1 MPDEWAVVA
10 DLFHRALDEPEA
22 GRPAWLDHECGTNAQ
37 LRAEVESLLA
47 AHADADRVLG
57 HPMPVTIGPY
67 RILRAIGAGGMG
79 VVYLA
84 EDTRLG
90 RTVAL
95 KALSPLAMGDPLRRE
110 RLRREARAAAGL
122 THPGIATVYAL
133 EDIDGALYIA
143 SEFVPGETLR
153 EELARGPLSTDRVI
167 DTGVAIADALAA
179 AHARGVIHRDIKPE
193 NLIRTPDGGVK
204 ILDFGVAHDLDA
216 PAATARL
223 TMEGALLGTPAYM
236 SPEQIRH
243 EPIDGR
249 SDVFS
254 LGTVLYELATGTAP
268 FATTDP
274 AATLANVLEREVPP
288 FASPIDPIVRRCLQ
302 KRPEARY
309 ASAADVRAALEAQ
322 RGQVVYVTPPE
333 TLAPGPAAPAR
344 WWWQF
349 HQAVTS
355 LAYLALLVPLWIAH
369 DWIGGRR
376 GLVVFLVALTA
387 VLVATTL
394 RMHLWFTVRQYP
406 GEWPAQ
412 RRHSRRWIGA
422 ADALLVVALLATTGL
437 TMAAHNRVAVL
448 LVTAAVA
455 VLVSFAIIEP
465 ATTRAAF
472 GER

>member
-1 MPDEWAVVA
+1 MPDEWAVVT

-22 GRPAWLDHECGTNAQ
+22 RRAAWLDRECGTNAQ

-95 KALSPLAMGDPLRRE
+95 KALSPLAVGDPVRRE

-153 EELARGPLSTDRVI
+153 EELARGPLSTDRLI
-167 DTGVAIADALAA
+167 DTGVAIADALSA

-193 NLIRTPDGGVK
+193 NLIRTSDGGVK
-204 ILDFGVAHDLDA
+204 ILDFGVAHEIDS
-216 PAATARL
+216 PANAIRL
-223 TMEGALLGTPAYM
+223 TMDGALLGTPGYM

-243 EPIDGR
+243 EPIDAR

-254 LGTVLYELATGTAP
+254 LGTVLYELATGTHP
-268 FATTDP
+268 FATADP

-288 FASPIDPIVRRCLQ
+288 FQSPIDPIVRRCLQ

-309 ASAADVRAALEAQ
+309 ASASDVRAALEAQ
-322 RGQVVYVTPPE
+322 RGQMVYVTPPV
-333 TLAPGPAAPAR
+333 TIAPVPAAPAR
-344 WWWQF
+344 WWWEF

-355 LAYLALLVPLWIAH
+355 VAYVALLFPLWIEH

-376 GLVVFLVALTA
+376 GLVLFLIALTA
-387 VLVATTL
+387 VIAATTL
-394 RMHLWFTVRQYP
+394 RLHLWFTVRQYP

-412 RRHSRRWIGA
+412 RRHSRPWIGA
-422 ADALLVVALLATTGL
+422 ADALFVIVLLATTAL
-437 TMAAHNRVAVL
+437 TMASHNRVAVL
-448 LVTAAVA
+448 LVSAAVA
-455 VLVSFAIIEP
+455 VLVSFAVVEP
-465 ATTRAAF
+465 ATTRATF

>member
-1 MPDEWAVVA
+1 
-10 DLFHRALDEPEA
+10 
-22 GRPAWLDHECGTNAQ
+22 
-37 LRAEVESLLA
+37 
-47 AHADADRVLG
+47 
-57 HPMPVTIGPY
+57 
-67 RILRAIGAGGMG
+67 MG

-84 EDTRLG
+84 EDTRLN

-95 KALSPLAMGDPLRRE
+95 KALSPLALGDPVRKE

-153 EELARGPLSTDRVI
+153 EELGRGPLSTERLI
-167 DTGVAIADALAA
+167 ETGVAIADALAA

-204 ILDFGVAHDLDA
+204 ILDFGVAHEIDS
-216 PAATARL
+216 AANATRL
-223 TMEGALLGTPAYM
+223 TMDGALLGTPGYM

-254 LGTVLYELATGTAP
+254 LGTVLYELATGTHP
-268 FATTDP
+268 FASADP
-274 AATLANVLEREVPP
+274 AATLANVLERDVPP

-309 ASAADVRAALEAQ
+309 STASAVRAALEAQ
-322 RGQVVYVTPPE
+322 RGQAVYVTPPV
-333 TLAPGPAAPAR
+333 TLAPVPAAPAR

-349 HQAVTS
+349 HQAATS
-355 LAYLALLVPLWIAH
+355 VAYLGLLVPLWVAH
-369 DWIGGRR
+369 DWIEGPH
-376 GLVVFLVALTA
+376 GLVLFLIALTA

-394 RMHLWFTVRQYP
+394 RLHLWFTVRQYP
-406 GEWPAQ
+406 GELPAQ
-412 RRHSRRWIGA
+412 RRHSRPWIGV
-422 ADALLVVALLATTGL
+422 ADAVLVVVLLTATAM
-437 TMAAHNRVAVL
+437 TMESHNRVAVL

-455 VLVSFAIIEP
+455 VLVSFAVIEP

-472 GER
+472 GDR